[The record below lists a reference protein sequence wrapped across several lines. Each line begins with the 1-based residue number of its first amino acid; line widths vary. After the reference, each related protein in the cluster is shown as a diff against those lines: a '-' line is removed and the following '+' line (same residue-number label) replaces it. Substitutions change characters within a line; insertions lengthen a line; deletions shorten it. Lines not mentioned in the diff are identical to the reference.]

1 MQNKEDYAMKEIKVN
16 IEHNED
22 STAVFHKEETNEIL
36 NVLEFAIT
44 DWKEGTPEII
54 IPITLDLL
62 ELNRT
67 KYNNSGE
74 IKLLDDGSDSY
85 IIALVEKQS
94 DVKENT
100 YYMVIKNGKVIPHT
114 ARKDKEECFEAF
126 AYELSDKYNNP
137 DVDSILLDIKKGSFD
152 DVKIECKLMELNA
165 VK

>member
-1 MQNKEDYAMKEIKVN
+1 MQNEEDYTMKEMKV
-16 IEHNED
+16 ILEHNED
-22 STAVFHKEETNEIL
+22 NTTVFYKEETNEIL

-44 DWKEGTPEII
+44 DWKEGTPEIV

-67 KYNNSGE
+67 EYNNSGE

-94 DVKENT
+94 DVKENA
-100 YYMVIKNGKVIPHT
+100 YYMIVKNGKAIPHT
-114 ARKDKEECFEAF
+114 ARKDKEECLEAF

-137 DVDSILLDIKKGSFD
+137 DVASMLLDIKQGSFD
-152 DVKIECKLMELNA
+152 GVEIECKLLEIN
-165 VK
+165 